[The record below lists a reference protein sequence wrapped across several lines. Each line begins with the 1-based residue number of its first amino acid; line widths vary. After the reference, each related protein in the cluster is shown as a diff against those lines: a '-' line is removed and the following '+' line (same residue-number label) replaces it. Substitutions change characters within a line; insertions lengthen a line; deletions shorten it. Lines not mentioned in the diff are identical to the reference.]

1 MAFILI
7 MPNNKKN
14 SVKFIVDNFLSKK
27 EGKKIFKNLGKLN
40 LLKSGIIDSL
50 DVFTLAAMIEKKSKR
65 KINLSSKKVLKK
77 FEKYNKI

>member
-1 MAFILI
+1 

-14 SVKFIVDNFLSKK
+14 SVKSIVDNFLSKK

-77 FEKYNKI
+77 FEKYNTLIKI

>member
-1 MAFILI
+1 

-14 SVKFIVDNFLSKK
+14 SVKIIVDNFLSKK
-27 EGKKIFKNLGKLN
+27 EGKKIFKNLSKLN

-77 FEKYNKI
+77 FEKYNTLIKI